1 MQTSARGFTLIE
13 MMITVAV
20 MSIILAMA
28 VPSFREAIENAR
40 LSTQVNE
47 FVTALNAA
55 RAEAIRTGRPIWLI
69 AKEDDFNKGWCVRA
83 SDDDCGTASPPDLL
97 DHPAL
102 DARLKLADT
111 NAPPPPPETPHC
123 FQPSRRAR
131 HTC

>member
-47 FVTALNAA
+47 FVTGLNAA
-55 RAEAIRTGRPIWLI
+55 RAEAIRTGANVWLV
-69 AKEDDFNKGWCVRA
+69 AKEDDFSKGWCVRA
-83 SDDDCGTASPPDLL
+83 SSDDCGTASPP
-97 DHPAL
+97 
-102 DARLKLADT
+102 
-111 NAPPPPPETPHC
+111 
-123 FQPSRRAR
+123 
-131 HTC
+131 TCSTIPLSTSGSN